1 MLLKKIFNIL
11 LFLHHQRIVN
21 FIKKNN
27 LKFNKYIDVGT
38 HEGEF
43 LELILDKKI
52 TKIYCFEPQ
61 KFYFFFLKKKFK
73 KAKVYNYAL
82 DKETSKKFFFI
93 NKLDSTSTLSK
104 INKKSFYLRFK
115 NYLLNQKNNYENKT
129 FIKTTTLDIIFKNNI
144 LKKTLLKIDVE
155 GYELNVLKGAKN
167 KLKEIPYILIE
178 QQFGNQ
184 YKNSDFSKVDKY
196 LKDNNFKVTKNF
208 YYPTLHYKD
217 ILYSK
222 I

>member
-38 HEGEF
+38 HKGEL
-43 LELILDKKI
+43 LELILDKKFI
-52 TKIYCFEPQ
+52 KVYCFEPQ

-104 INKKSFYLRFK
+104 FNKKSFYLRFK
-115 NYLLNQKNNYENKT
+115 NYLLNKKNNYENKT
-129 FIKTTTLDIIFKNNI
+129 FIKTTTLDILFKNKI